1 MNRSTE
7 AAFRAMEH
15 PIAPLSRQLLD
26 ALEAAGVNPP
36 ALALRCQIAPQ
47 RLSSGVTPAE
57 LDRFLCAAWAEVNDS
72 AFGLK
77 AGQALRPERLGLTG
91 LLVMTSPTLLSAL
104 QRKARYSPLAW
115 GDRYRVVVSDQ
126 GVDVLIDCA
135 VEHRPYGP
143 AKVDME
149 VSSLVAMARLFTG
162 HTVVPRWVRLRQ
174 PAPAHEALYHE
185 LLGCPVHFGE
195 PDNRVALRAS
205 DADLP
210 FLSAQAEAGQA
221 LEIGA
226 QALLRRCM
234 PDKLSARTR
243 ALVDQLMGD
252 SEPSLARV
260 AAKLCMSERTV
271 QRRLALEGTH
281 FRAIV
286 DSARRDLAEQALGQ
300 GDTSADAMAWR
311 LGFSEAASF
320 YRAFK
325 RWTGQTP
332 GQARGRRQR

>member
-1 MNRSTE
+1 
-7 AAFRAMEH
+7 MET

-26 ALEAAGVNPP
+26 ALEAVGVNPP
-36 ALALRCQIAPQ
+36 ALALQCQIAPQ

-57 LDRFLCAAWAEVNDS
+57 LDRFLCAAWAQVDDS

-115 GDRYRVVVSDQ
+115 GDRYGVVVNDR
-126 GVDVLIDCA
+126 GVDVVIECA

-149 VSSLVAMARLFTG
+149 VSSLVAMARFFTG
-162 HTVVPRWVRLRQ
+162 HTVVPRWVGLRQ
-174 PAPAHEALYHE
+174 AAPPHEALYRE
-185 LLGCPVHFGE
+185 LLGCPVQFGE
-195 PDNRVALRAS
+195 PENRLSLRAS

-210 FLSAQAEAGQA
+210 FLSAQLEAGQA

-226 QALLRRCM
+226 QALLRQRM
-234 PDKLSARTR
+234 PESLSTRTR
-243 ALVDQLMGD
+243 LLVDQLMPDG
-252 SEPSLARV
+252 EPSLERV
-260 AAKLCMSERTV
+260 AAKLCMSPRTV

-286 DSARRDLAEQALGQ
+286 ESARRDLAEQALTL
-300 GDTSADAMAWR
+300 GDAKPDELAWR

-332 GQARGRRQR
+332 GQARGRRPR

>member
-1 MNRSTE
+1 
-7 AAFRAMEH
+7 MEP

-26 ALEAAGVNPP
+26 ALEAAGVNLL
-36 ALALRCQIAPQ
+36 ALARQCQIAPQ
-47 RLSSGVTPAE
+47 RLSSGVTPHE
-57 LDRFLCAAWAEVNDS
+57 LDRFLSAAWTQVNDS

-126 GVDVLIDCA
+126 GVDVVIDCA

-149 VSSLVAMARLFTG
+149 VSSLVTMARLFTG
-162 HTVVPRWVRLRQ
+162 HVVVPRWVSLRQ
-174 PAPAHEALYHE
+174 AAPAHESLYQE
-185 LLGCPVHFGE
+185 LLGCPVRFGAS
-195 PDNRVALRAS
+195 DNRLALRTS

-210 FLSAQAEAGQA
+210 FLSAQPEAGQA

-226 QALLRRCM
+226 QALLRQRM
-234 PDKLSARTR
+234 PEALSARVR
-243 ALVDQLMGD
+243 DLIERLLADG
-252 SEPSLARV
+252 EPSLERV
-260 AAKLCMSERTV
+260 AAKLCMSPRTV
-271 QRRLALEGTH
+271 QRRLALEGAH

-286 DSARRDLAEQALGQ
+286 ESARRDLAEQALAL
-300 GDTSADAMAWR
+300 GDATPEELAWR

-332 GQARGRRQR
+332 GQARRRPR

>member
-252 SEPSLARV
+252 GEPSLARV

-300 GDTSADAMAWR
+300 GDTSADALAWR

>member
-1 MNRSTE
+1 MGTLAQ

-26 ALEAAGVNPP
+26 ALEAAGVSLPT
-36 ALALRCQIAPQ
+36 LAMQCQIAPQ
-47 RLSSGVTPAE
+47 RLSSGVTPTE
-57 LDRFLCAAWAEVNDS
+57 LDRFLCAAWTQVNDS

-126 GVDVLIDCA
+126 GVDVVIDCA

-162 HTVVPRWVRLRQ
+162 HHVVPHRLGLRQ
-174 PAPAHEALYHE
+174 PAPAHQALYRE
-185 LLGCPVHFGE
+185 LLGCAVDFGE
-195 PDNRVALRAS
+195 RENRLSLRTS

-210 FLSAQAEAGQA
+210 FLSAQPEAGQA

-226 QALLRRCM
+226 QALLRQRMPECM
-234 PDKLSARTR
+234 SARTR
-243 ALVDQLMGD
+243 LLVDRLMPDG
-252 SEPSLARV
+252 EPSLERV
-260 AAKLCMSERTV
+260 AAKLCMSPRTV

-286 DSARRDLAEQALGQ
+286 ESARRDLAEQALAL
-300 GDTSADAMAWR
+300 GDVTPEELAWR

-332 GQARGRRQR
+332 GQARRGPR

>member
-252 SEPSLARV
+252 GEPSLARV